1 MFWNS
6 KAHKKN
12 KCCLFLFWTWIPT
25 ICRWFLKN
33 CVHVFMCVALIFV
46 SFDNS
51 GCWYNSA
58 QQMSNI
64 KGVPFRSQ
72 EVGETYCIK
81 IRWHIE
87 LTKPRSRVKCTTIC
101 VLSRKKCKAFI
112 AKGMNETPTP
122 TYIGLFWPK
131 VHVESQHH
139 NFWFYVDDIH
149 RCVEGWMWAYILKH
163 PSLPFI

>member
-1 MFWNS
+1 
-6 KAHKKN
+6 
-12 KCCLFLFWTWIPT
+12 
-25 ICRWFLKN
+25 
-33 CVHVFMCVALIFV
+33 
-46 SFDNS
+46 
-51 GCWYNSA
+51 
-58 QQMSNI
+58 MSNI

-122 TYIGLFWPK
+122 TYIGLF
-131 VHVESQHH
+131 
-139 NFWFYVDDIH
+139 
-149 RCVEGWMWAYILKH
+149 
-163 PSLPFI
+163 